1 MGQKR
6 LAETGLGLVTAC
18 KQVGLHQE
26 AGALTPHTYQE
37 HDSEQHGKAWFL
49 EEPGTVVSWT
59 TYTEL
64 ALEWDGSAKVRAGEE
79 ETQQQPGKQG
89 GRKEPQV
96 SIATTLFSQLGALGL
111 SFLSQ
116 RRAMEAKKAEN
127 GWLWDKVQPGEET
140 QVRIFKKQG
149 GLQSLYLFICH
160 KTGRLAISLSVTKN
174 SDVGS

>member
-37 HDSEQHGKAWFL
+37 HDSEQHGKAWFV

-79 ETQQQPGKQG
+79 ETQQQQPGKQG

-96 SIATTLFSQLGALGL
+96 SIATQFSQLGALDL
-111 SFLSQ
+111 S
-116 RRAMEAKKAEN
+116 
-127 GWLWDKVQPGEET
+127 
-140 QVRIFKKQG
+140 
-149 GLQSLYLFICH
+149 LF
-160 KTGRLAISLSVTKN
+160 VTKPN
-174 SDVGS
+174 

>member
-79 ETQQQPGKQG
+79 ETQQQQPGKQG

-116 RRAMEAKKAEN
+116 RSKES
-127 GWLWDKVQPGEET
+127 EEWMVMR
-140 QVRIFKKQG
+140 QSAARGGNASQDFQKQG
-149 GLQSLYLFICH
+149 GLQSLYLSQR
-160 KTGRLAISLSVTKN
+160 TAM
-174 SDVGS
+174 

>member
-37 HDSEQHGKAWFL
+37 HDSEQHGKAWFV

-127 GWLWDKVQPGEET
+127 GWLWDKVQPGGET
-140 QVRIFKKQG
+140 QVRISKKQG
-149 GLQSLYLFICH
+149 GLQFLYQAL
-160 KTGRLAISLSVTKN
+160 TGINRLAISLSVTKN

>member
-79 ETQQQPGKQG
+79 ETQQQQPGKQG

-127 GWLWDKVQPGEET
+127 ET
-140 QVRIFKKQG
+140 KCSQGRKRKSGFSKNRVACNLFICLSVTKQG
-149 GLQSLYLFICH
+149 GLQSLYLSQR
-160 KTGRLAISLSVTKN
+160 TAM
-174 SDVGS
+174 